1 MSVEGSRLINPFNE
15 EVATYAIRFAQP
27 VFFGQSP
34 AAAYSATLASG
45 TGSLIRFGEKFIGIT
60 CYHVLHAYR
69 ARRQAEPQSVFHFG
83 RINLDPEHYLIA
95 ENSKLDLV
103 TLDLTSFVGKVDE
116 LTEVSFVDP
125 IRWPPGPVVTDDVI
139 AFAGFPGIWREQVSL
154 GYLRFYTFSSGA
166 SPVSSIGD
174 QHLVTRIEF
183 EECVA
188 AIRGGLVMGSI
199 GGLSGGPVF
208 VWRSKPVLFAELIG
222 FVTEY
227 QENLDLLYVRRAN
240 CLQVDGGLSE

>member
-1 MSVEGSRLINPFNE
+1 MRVAGSTFTNPFDE
-15 EVATYAIRFAQP
+15 GLSTYAIRFAQP

-60 CYHVLHAYR
+60 CHHVLSAYR
-69 ARRQAEPQSVFHFG
+69 TRRRVDPQTVFHFG
-83 RINLDPEHYLIA
+83 RINFDPEHYLIA
-95 ENSKLDLV
+95 ENAKLDLV
-103 TLDLTSFVGKVDE
+103 TLDLTSFVGKVNE
-116 LTEVSFVDP
+116 LTAVSFVDP

-154 GYLRFYTFSSGA
+154 GYLRFYAFSSGA
-166 SPVSSIGD
+166 GPVSSIGD

-188 AIRGGLVMGSI
+188 AIRDGLVMGSI
-199 GGLSGGPVF
+199 GGLSGAPVF
-208 VWRSKPVLFAELIG
+208 VWRSKPILFAELVG

-227 QENLDLLYVRRAN
+227 QESLDLLYVRRAN
-240 CLQVDGGLSE
+240 CLQIDGGLCE

>member
-1 MSVEGSRLINPFNE
+1 VSVEGSRFTNRFNE
-15 EVATYAIRFAQP
+15 ELTTYAIRFAQP

-34 AAAYSATLASG
+34 LAAYSATLSNG

-60 CYHVLHAYR
+60 CHHVLDAYR
-69 ARRQAEPQSVFHFG
+69 TRRQVDPQTVFHFG
-83 RINLDPEHYLIA
+83 RIDFDPEHYLIA
-95 ENSKLDLV
+95 ENPKLDLV
-103 TLDLTSFVGKVDE
+103 TLDLTSFVGKVNE
-116 LTEVSFVDP
+116 LTAVSFLDP

-154 GYLRFYTFSSGA
+154 GYLRFYAFSSGA

-174 QHLVTRIEF
+174 QHLVTRIQL

-188 AIRGGLVMGSI
+188 AIRGALVMGSI

-208 VWRSKPVLFAELIG
+208 VWRTKPILIAELIG
-222 FVTEY
+222 FVTQY
-227 QENLDLLYVRRAN
+227 QEDLDLLYVRRAN
-240 CLQVDGGLSE
+240 CLQVDGGLCE